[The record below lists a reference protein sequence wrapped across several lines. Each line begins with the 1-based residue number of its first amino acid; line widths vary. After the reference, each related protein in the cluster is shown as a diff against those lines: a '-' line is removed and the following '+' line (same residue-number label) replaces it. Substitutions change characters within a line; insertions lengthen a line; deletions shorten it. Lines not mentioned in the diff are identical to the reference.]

1 MERNPILLS
10 QVLVPGVVA
19 ALGIPQRDKVLVLEE
34 PTGEGQI
41 DYLAD
46 PGVGPLPASD
56 SLLAKCSL
64 L

>member
-34 PTGEGQI
+34 PTWLILGLDLYQ
-41 DYLAD
+41 
-46 PGVGPLPASD
+46 
-56 SLLAKCSL
+56 LLILCLQNVACFEQ
-64 L
+64 